1 MKLRYAAAG
10 MHRVIAALFVCF
22 FANSAAQAQT
32 PFDPHTVAYVLC
44 VTSETKT
51 LALAVPAL
59 EKDTIVTRAFTGCND
74 VEAEARKALAV
85 QGMNDEALD
94 QRFLQIRKFIR
105 QTAEDDIDRQR
116 VNRVPR

>member
-1 MKLRYAAAG
+1 MRG
-10 MHRVIAALFVCF
+10 ALPLLLVGLL
-22 FANSAAQAQT
+22 ANNAAQAQS

-51 LALAVPAL
+51 LALATPAL
-59 EKDTIVTRAFTGCND
+59 EKDTIITRAFDGCRD
-74 VEAEARKALAV
+74 VEAQTRKALAA
-85 QGMNDEALD
+85 QGMNGEALD